1 MKEAPVATAAQM
13 PDAPLAP
20 LAGCRVVEIAS
31 TPAAAYAARMLAAM
45 GAQVTMLEPA
55 SGSPL
60 RCMPPRL
67 EGGLGESALF
77 AYLSAGKR
85 SVACE
90 LASQAGQDVLAH
102 ELAGADILIEDVPA
116 AAKAALGLGHE
127 GPHGTLARFPA
138 LVHVSVLPFGA
149 QGPKAH
155 WQGEELNLVHAAG
168 EGFLLPNGLSHERF
182 PERAP
187 LKIYGHFAGYQGG
200 TMAALAAL
208 SAWWAVPQCGGQHVD
223 VSVQDATLAVGAFAI
238 QRLGDGSLEHRAT
251 RRFRYGGVFETR
263 DGFVELLTLEDRQW
277 EGLVEVLDHPA
288 WAADPA
294 LADPLERSRRGD
306 EINAHIRTWMAGHDA
321 EEVVRRAQ
329 QAGVPLAR
337 YRTPA
342 DVVAGAHEQARGLFV
357 PTVLPDGREVPV
369 LRAPFQFRTTPLPPL
384 GPVPARPAREPGQ
397 QEVQRAEQAGA
408 QAGARE
414 ATP

>member
-1 MKEAPVATAAQM
+1 MATAEQT
-13 PDAPLAP
+13 PGQTPEAP
-20 LAGCRVVEIAS
+20 LAGCRVVECAG
-31 TPAAAYAARMLAAM
+31 TPAAAYATRMLAAM
-45 GAQVTMLEPA
+45 GAQVTLLEPA
-55 SGSPL
+55 DGSPL
-60 RCMPPRL
+60 RRMPPHL
-67 EGGLGESALF
+67 DGGRGESALF

-85 SVACE
+85 SVACDLASEAGQAVLARE
-90 LASQAGQDVLAH
+90 LAQ
-102 ELAGADILIEDVPA
+102 ADILVEDVPA
-116 AAKAALGLGHE
+116 ARKAALGLGHE
-127 GPHGTLARFPA
+127 GPQGTLARFPA
-138 LVHVSVLPFGA
+138 LVHVSVLPFGNH
-149 QGPKAH
+149 GPKAH

-182 PERAP
+182 PDRAP

-200 TMAALAAL
+200 VMAALAAL

-223 VSVQDATLAVGAFAI
+223 VSVQDAMLAVGAFAI

-263 DGFVELLTLEDRQW
+263 DGFVELLTLEERQW
-277 EGLVEVLDHPA
+277 QGLVELLDHPA

-306 EINAHIRTWMAGHDA
+306 EINAHIRAWMAVHDA

-342 DVVAGAHEQARGLFV
+342 DVVAGAHEQARGLFA
-357 PTVLPDGREVPV
+357 PTLLTDGRDVPV
-369 LRAPFQFRTTPLPPL
+369 LHAPFQFRTSPLPPP
-384 GPVPARPAREPGQ
+384 GPVPPLPVPLAR
-397 QEVQRAEQAGA
+397 AGA
-408 QAGARE
+408 QAAWQE
-414 ATP
+414 TAP